1 MDGFYKA
8 SHNGLNH
15 RGTPSTSVGPYRLRI
30 TSPKGRAFL
39 LVAVFVILI
48 LALTTANAQSDYL
61 LIPGHGLTN
70 RTDGRASNAVTI
82 GELISECQSTGPWM
96 RFIERE
102 YDWAELQDS
111 GSGNTPGE
119 FKLGNP
125 GIGRIV
131 AEAAACNA
139 AGLKLRVMLTH
150 KFSSLPQ
157 FLTRGWKYATG
168 DQTTDPKETSNIK
181 LDKPEVLGF
190 LEDLYRTVISELRKS
205 PAASGAFYGFVIQE
219 HEVGTS
225 SYWTA
230 DRRTAWIENLKAF
243 HLWLA
248 GREWNPGLSAWGW
261 VDGRLHNFVP
271 GSSQPHRLFW
281 QMVNSPTT
289 EVKTIIAHLL
299 DSGKIGRGGGI
310 CGPDTFPREPGPTP
324 SHGGARGALF
334 RCYEEMRAVRDVL
347 PMSLHVYH
355 LNYWNPY
362 VHAAKNDVNM
372 NAPEKDMDPLIAPQ
386 PFWGRQPELPSVNG
400 APNGNA
406 GIGIANFL
414 GCVPEDQQD
423 PDNLRVNN
431 VVWSYVK
438 SIPPEARYQNPAVQE
453 YGWPDV
459 RNWMKA
465 AGRYA
470 SGQPQDSS
478 TQFVRVADD
487 NGSFAGGCNP
497 ITPSSIRTSPLPAS
511 RLINLSTRGSVQTGD
526 NVMILGFVI
535 QGSIGKRLL
544 IRAVGPELEKFGVTQ
559 FLADPAL
566 TLIHQTSTGVSEIA
580 FNDNWSTSASA
591 AVIKTT
597 AEAAGAFPLING
609 SADAA
614 ILADLQPG
622 LYTAIARGAGALTG
636 IAIMELYDADPTPGD
651 SRLINISTRG
661 YCGVGEEI
669 IIPGFIISPG
679 APKKLLIRVVGPTL
693 SVAPFNLPGTMGD
706 PMLVLHRSEPDGTST
721 VLQSQNDWGDTPDPT
736 AITQAATLV
745 GAFPLTPGSGDAA
758 IVTTLNPGAY
768 TVHGSSEDG
777 AGTGIVLVEVYAL
790 P

>member
-1 MDGFYKA
+1 MDGFPNA
-8 SHNGLNH
+8 FHNGLNH
-15 RGTPSTSVGPYRLRI
+15 RGTTSTSVGPNQLRI
-30 TSPKGRAFL
+30 PSPKGRASL

-48 LALTTANAQSDYL
+48 LLVVPAHAQSDYL

-82 GELISECQSTGPWM
+82 SELIRECQATGPWM

-111 GSGNTPGE
+111 GVGNTPGE

-131 AEAAACNA
+131 AEAVACNS

-205 PAASGAFYGFVIQE
+205 PDASEAFYGFVIQE

-225 SYWTA
+225 NYWTTE
-230 DRRTAWIENLKAF
+230 RRAAWIENLKAF
-243 HLWLA
+243 HVWLA
-248 GREWNPGLSAWGW
+248 GRDWNPQSNTW
-261 VDGRLHNFVP
+261 VWAEGRLRNFSP
-271 GSSQPHRLFW
+271 GSSRPHRLFW

-299 DSGKIGRGGGI
+299 DTSTIRMGGGI

-324 SHGGARGALF
+324 LHGGARGALY
-334 RCYEEMRAVRDVL
+334 RCYEEMRAVRNVL

-372 NAPEKDMDPLIAPQ
+372 NASPKDMDPLIAPQ

-459 RNWMKA
+459 RDWMKA
-465 AGRYA
+465 NGRYA
-470 SGQPQDSS
+470 SRQPQDS
-478 TQFVRVADD
+478 TAQFVRVPGND
-487 NGSFAGGCNP
+487 GSFAGGCNP
-497 ITPSSIRTSPLPAS
+497 ITPSSIRNLPQSPS
-511 RLINLSTRGSVQTGD
+511 RLINLSTRGSVRTGD

-535 QGSIGKRLL
+535 QGSVGKRLL
-544 IRAVGPELEKFGVTQ
+544 IRAVGPGLGSFGVANV
-559 FLADPAL
+559 LPDPVL
-566 TLIHQTSTGVSEIA
+566 TLTHQTSTGVSDIA

-591 AVIKTT
+591 VDIKST
-597 AEAAGAFPLING
+597 AEAVGAFPLING

-636 IAIMELYDADPTPGD
+636 IAIVELYEADATPGE

-661 YCGVGEEI
+661 YCGTGEEI

-693 SVAPFNLPGTMGD
+693 SGAPFNLPGTMRD
-706 PMLVLHRSEPDGTST
+706 PMLVLHRSETNGSST
-721 VLQSQNDWGDTPDPT
+721 VLQTQNDWGDAPDPT
-736 AITQAATLV
+736 AIAQAAALV
-745 GAFPLTPGSGDAA
+745 GAFPLAPGSGDAA
-758 IVTTLNPGAY
+758 IVATLDPGVY
-768 TVHGSSEDG
+768 TVHGSSEDSS
-777 AGTGIVLVEVYAL
+777 GTGIVLVEVYAL

>member
-1 MDGFYKA
+1 M
-8 SHNGLNH
+8 
-15 RGTPSTSVGPYRLRI
+15 GPVRSI
-30 TSPKGRAFL
+30 VAWFVL
-39 LVAVFVILI
+39 LVLPVGAMH
-48 LALTTANAQSDYL
+48 AQSDYL

-82 GELISECQSTGPWM
+82 GELIRECQATGPWM

-111 GSGNTPGE
+111 GPGNTPGD

-131 AEAAACNA
+131 AEASACND

-168 DQTTDPKETSNIK
+168 DQTTEPKETSNIK

-190 LEDLYRTVISELRKS
+190 LEELYRAVIAELRKS
-205 PAASGAFYGFVIQE
+205 PGASEAFYGFVIQE

-225 SYWTA
+225 SYWTTE
-230 DRRTAWIENLKAF
+230 RRSAWIENLMAF

-248 GREWNPGLSAWGW
+248 GRDWQLQSNSW
-261 VDGRLHNFVP
+261 VWADGRLRNFLP
-271 GSSQPHRLFW
+271 GSSHPHRLFW

-299 DSGKIGRGGGI
+299 DTATIGMGGGI

-324 SHGGARGALF
+324 SHGGARGALY
-334 RCYEEMRAVRDVL
+334 RCYEEMRAVRNVL

-386 PFWGRQPELPSVNG
+386 AIWGRQPELPSVNG

-414 GCVPEDQQD
+414 GCVPEEQQD
-423 PDNLRVNN
+423 PDNIRVNN

-438 SIPPEARYQNPAVQE
+438 SIPPEAKYQNPSVQE
-453 YGWPDV
+453 FGWPDV
-459 RNWMKA
+459 RDWMKSI
-465 AGRYA
+465 GKYGP
-470 SGQPQDSS
+470 GQLQDSS
-478 TQFVRVADD
+478 AQFVRASDD
-487 NGSFAGGCNP
+487 NGSYGGGCNS
-497 ITPSSIRTSPLPAS
+497 ITPSSIRTAPPPPS
-511 RLINLSTRGSVQTGD
+511 RLMNLSTRGPVRTGD
-526 NVMILGFVI
+526 GIMILGFVI
-535 QGSIGKRLL
+535 QGSAGKRLL
-544 IRAVGPELEKFGVTQ
+544 IRAVGLGLGDFVVAN
-559 FLADPAL
+559 FLADPVLSL
-566 TLIHQTSTGVSEIA
+566 THQAMNQMSEIA
-580 FNDNWSTSASA
+580 SNDNWSNSASA
-591 AVIKTT
+591 DAIKATASAV
-597 AEAAGAFPLING
+597 GAFPLMPG

-622 LYTAIARGAGALTG
+622 LYTAIARGAGATTG
-636 IAIMELYDADPTPGD
+636 VAIVELYDADATSDD

-661 YCGVGEEI
+661 FCGTGEEI
-669 IIPGFIISPG
+669 IIPGFIVSPG
-679 APKKLLIRVVGPTL
+679 APKRLLIRAVGPTL
-693 SVAPFNLPGTMGD
+693 AVAPFNLAGTMND
-706 PMLVLHRSEPDGTST
+706 PRLALHRIEANGSSRVLVTQDDWSDAPDMA
-721 VLQSQNDWGDTPDPT
+721 
-736 AITQAATLV
+736 AIAQAATLA
-745 GAFPLTPGSGDAA
+745 GAFSLVVGSGDAA
-758 IVTTLNPGAY
+758 IVTTLDAGAY
-768 TVHGSSEDG
+768 TVHASSEEG
-777 AGTGIVLVEVYAL
+777 VGTGIVLVEVYAL

>member
-1 MDGFYKA
+1 MQ
-8 SHNGLNH
+8 
-15 RGTPSTSVGPYRLRI
+15 
-30 TSPKGRAFL
+30 
-39 LVAVFVILI
+39 
-48 LALTTANAQSDYL
+48 AQSDYL

-82 GELISECQSTGPWM
+82 GELIRECQSTGPWM

-111 GSGNTPGE
+111 GAGNTPGE

-131 AEAAACNA
+131 AEAVACSQ

-190 LEDLYRTVISELRKS
+190 LEDLYRTVISELGKS
-205 PAASGAFYGFVIQE
+205 PGASEAFYGFVIQE

-225 SYWTA
+225 NYWTT
-230 DRRTAWIENLKAF
+230 DTRSSWIENLKAF

-248 GREWNPGLSAWGW
+248 GREWRPELNAWTW
-261 VDGRLHNFVP
+261 VDGRLRNFSP
-271 GSSQPHRLFW
+271 GSTHPHRLFW

-299 DSGKIGRGGGI
+299 DSGKIGMGGGI

-334 RCYEEMRAVRDVL
+334 RCYEEMRAVRNVL

-372 NAPEKDMDPLIAPQ
+372 NAQAKDMDPLIAPQ

-400 APNGNA
+400 AANGNA

-438 SIPPEARYQNPAVQE
+438 SIPPEARYQNPSVAE

-459 RNWMKA
+459 RDWMRN
-465 AGRYA
+465 AGVYA
-470 SGQPQDSS
+470 SGRPLDSTS
-478 TQFVRVADD
+478 QFARAPDES
-487 NGSFAGGCNP
+487 GAFAGGCNA
-497 ITPSSIRTSPLPAS
+497 ITPSSIRSAPAQPS
-511 RLINLSTRGSVQTGD
+511 RLLNLSTRGSVRTGD
-526 NVMILGFVI
+526 NLMILGFVI
-535 QGSIGKRLL
+535 QGSSAKRLL
-544 IRAVGPELEKFGVTQ
+544 VRAAGPSLGNLGVKN
-559 FLADPAL
+559 FLSDPVL
-566 TLIHQTSTGVSEIA
+566 TLNRQDGSVVSEIA
-580 FNDNWSTSASA
+580 SNDNWGASA
-591 AVIKTT
+591 GAAAIRTATT
-597 AEAAGAFPLING
+597 AVGAFPLLEG

-614 ILADLQPG
+614 LLVDLQPG
-622 LYTAIARGAGALTG
+622 LYTALVRGAGSLTG
-636 IAIMELYDADPTPGD
+636 IGIVELYDAGD
-651 SRLINISTRG
+651 VVSDARLVNISTRG
-661 YCGVGEEI
+661 FCGIGEEI

-679 APKKLLIRVVGPTL
+679 APKTLLIRVVGPTL
-693 SVAPFNLPGTMGD
+693 GDAPFNVSGTMTD
-706 PMLVLHRSEPDGTST
+706 PMLTLHRQEANGSST
-721 VLQSQNDWGDTPDPT
+721 VMLTQNDWGDASDPT
-736 AITQAATLV
+736 AIAQAAVLA
-745 GAFPLTPGSGDAA
+745 GAFSLAAGSGDAA
-758 IVTTLNPGAY
+758 IVVTLDPGAY
-768 TVHGSSEDG
+768 TVHGASEDG
-777 AGTGIVLVEVYAL
+777 VGTGVVLVEVYAL